1 VHLPRC
7 RSQQRTS
14 HPVRLEDFA
23 LGHGLPSL
31 MDENGSLF
39 QRFQRHPKVR
49 HDEKTDLW
57 SYKV

>member
-1 VHLPRC
+1 
-7 RSQQRTS
+7 
-14 HPVRLEDFA
+14 
-23 LGHGLPSL
+23 